1 MSSPRPCTR
10 KPRRQLRAC
19 VLEKCSNADLV
30 NQYKS
35 FAKHI
40 KRERNARAEGKIDEK
55 RLQEKLHQLRAEKDE
70 CTRKIEEVVRQNT
83 AKGPARVKRSSAK
96 RARDTPS
103 GPDSLEQAAKCSR
116 RTLHAGG

>member
-1 MSSPRPCTR
+1 MSPPCPCTR

-40 KRERNARAEGKIDEK
+40 KRERNTRAEGSIDDNA
-55 RLQEKLHQLRAEKDE
+55 RGALIRMNS
-70 CTRKIEEVVRQNT
+70 RVN
-83 AKGPARVKRSSAK
+83 AK
-96 RARDTPS
+96 
-103 GPDSLEQAAKCSR
+103 
-116 RTLHAGG
+116 

>member
-1 MSSPRPCTR
+1 MSSPRPCSRT
-10 KPRRQLRAC
+10 PRRQLRAC

-30 NQYKS
+30 NQYRS

-96 RARDTPS
+96 RARDTPAEAD
-103 GPDSLEQAAKCSR
+103 GPGQAAKC
-116 RTLHAGG
+116 

>member
-19 VLEKCSNADLV
+19 VLEKCGNADLV

-40 KRERNARAEGKIDEK
+40 KRERNARAEGKIDER

-83 AKGPARVKRSSAK
+83 AKGPCTRQVVQREACARHAL
-96 RARDTPS
+96 RA
-103 GPDSLEQAAKCSR
+103 G
-116 RTLHAGG
+116 

>member
-1 MSSPRPCTR
+1 MSSPRLCTR

-19 VLEKCSNADLV
+19 VLEKCGNADLV

-40 KRERNARAEGKIDEK
+40 NRERNARAEGKIDEK

-83 AKGPARVKRSSAK
+83 AKARHASSGPARSVRATRPQGRIAWSERPSSC
-96 RARDTPS
+96 D
-103 GPDSLEQAAKCSR
+103 GP
-116 RTLHAGG
+116 

>member
-10 KPRRQLRAC
+10 KPRRQLRGCA
-19 VLEKCSNADLV
+19 LEKCSNADLV

-40 KRERNARAEGKIDEK
+40 KRERNARAEGKIEG
-55 RLQEKLHQLRAEKDE
+55 LQEKLHQLRAEKDE

-103 GPDSLEQAAKCSR
+103 GPDSLG
-116 RTLHAGG
+116 AGGQVLATDLAR